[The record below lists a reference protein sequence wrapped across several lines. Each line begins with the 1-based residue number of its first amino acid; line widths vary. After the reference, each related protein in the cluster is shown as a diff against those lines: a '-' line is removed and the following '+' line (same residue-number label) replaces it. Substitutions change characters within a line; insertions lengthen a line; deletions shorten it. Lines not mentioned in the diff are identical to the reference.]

1 MNHKIISAAGVP
13 SRTES
18 RTGQRGI
25 TETGLKWIALVSM
38 LMDHIYYFFGYT
50 NLIPWWFGLA
60 GRLAAPLF
68 LFCLVEGFFHTGSR
82 KRYFLKMLCIA
93 APMGLLHFF
102 MRFGNFLVRP
112 DGFYPQNAMMSSFL
126 ILIVCFQAFEW
137 IASRRPGKAAAGCG
151 ILLAL
156 LAWPFL
162 AGILSSTNAVIAT
175 AVGILGYTIL
185 PVINISGDVTIP
197 ILMTGIVLYL
207 THRNRKIQ
215 AAALIAVNFA
225 WHFILVF
232 LQVRTWPGFELS
244 QMFTVYYEWMGA
256 VFAVPFLLCYNGR
269 RGAGHGKFFYIFY
282 PAHIYILYALSW
294 LLMAAA

>member
-1 MNHKIISAAGVP
+1 MNHKIISTASVP

-102 MRFGNFLVRP
+102 MRFGNVFVRP
-112 DGFYPQNAMMSSFL
+112 DGFYPQNAMLSSFL

-137 IASRRPGKAAAGCG
+137 IGSRRLKKVAAGCG
-151 ILLAL
+151 VLLAL
-156 LAWPFL
+156 LAWPFV
-162 AGILSSTNAVIAT
+162 AGILSGGLYFPIPVRQIQHDARHQNRDGHVPGNIDYRQKGIAENPD
-175 AVGILGYTIL
+175 GC
-185 PVINISGDVTIP
+185 GDD
-197 ILMTGIVLYL
+197 GGG
-207 THRNRKIQ
+207 
-215 AAALIAVNFA
+215 AA
-225 WHFILVF
+225 
-232 LQVRTWPGFELS
+232 
-244 QMFTVYYEWMGA
+244 
-256 VFAVPFLLCYNGR
+256 
-269 RGAGHGKFFYIFY
+269 
-282 PAHIYILYALSW
+282 
-294 LLMAAA
+294 